1 MGGTKTKGTGR
12 GPDKKKRKSRAS
24 KAKSTDAP
32 KKNIISDIIASVSE
46 KIKGKKKE
54 EEPWELDFGPHV
66 KSMVLGRHVFKREEI
81 VEIDL
86 GKL

>member
-24 KAKSTDAP
+24 KAKSTDEP
-32 KKNIISDIIASVSE
+32 KKNIIRDIIDSVSE
-46 KIKGKKKE
+46 KIKGKKE

-66 KSMVLGRHVFKREEI
+66 KSMVLGRHVFKREDV

-86 GKL
+86 GEL